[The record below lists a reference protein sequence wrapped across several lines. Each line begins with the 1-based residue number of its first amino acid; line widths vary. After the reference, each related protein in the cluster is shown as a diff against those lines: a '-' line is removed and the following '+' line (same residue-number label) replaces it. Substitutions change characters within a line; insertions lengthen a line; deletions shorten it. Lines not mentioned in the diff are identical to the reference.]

1 MFAMTVATK
10 LMTAD
15 ELFRM
20 PDDDFHYELVR
31 GGLKKMSPA
40 GERHSR
46 ISLEIAMSLRLYARE
61 RKLGEAYG
69 ADLGFIL
76 FRNPDTVREP
86 DASFVRAERV
96 VRTPKYFPGAPDL
109 AVEVMSPDDTWP
121 EVLEKKDEY
130 LRAGTQAVVIVDPP
144 RERVEIHRPS
154 GVTAV
159 DDVLAVDDVVPG
171 WRLRLIDIFA

>member
-1 MFAMTVATK
+1 MTVATK

-20 PDDDFHYELVR
+20 PDDDFRYELVR
-31 GGLKKMSPA
+31 GELKKMSPA
-40 GERHSR
+40 GVHHGD
-46 ISLEIAMSLRLYARE
+46 ISLEIAWSLRSYMRE
-61 RKLGEAYG
+61 RKLGKAYG
-69 ADLGFIL
+69 SNVGFIL

-96 VRTPKYFPGAPDL
+96 VRTEKYFPGAPDL
-109 AVEVMSPDDTWP
+109 AVEVMSPNDTWP

-130 LRAGTQAVVIVDPP
+130 LQAGTQAVIIVDPP
-144 RERVEIHRPS
+144 RKHVEIHRPS
-154 GVTAV
+154 GVTKV

-171 WRLRLIDIFA
+171 WQLPLADLFG

>member
-1 MFAMTVATK
+1 
-10 LMTAD
+10 MTAD
-15 ELFRM
+15 ELFRL

-31 GGLKKMSPA
+31 GELKKTSPA
-40 GERHSR
+40 GELHSR
-46 ISLEIAMSLRLYARE
+46 ISRRIATRLSLYVEE
-61 RKLGEAYG
+61 RKLGDVYG
-69 ADLGFIL
+69 ADLGYVL

-96 VRTPKYFPGAPDL
+96 VRTPKFFPGPPDL
-109 AVEVMSPDDTWP
+109 AVEVISPDDTWP

-130 LRAGTQAVVIVDPP
+130 LRAGTLAVVIVDPP

-171 WRLRLIDIFA
+171 WRLTLADIFG